1 MMKKFFFAL
10 FLLPLL
16 LTAADI
22 YMAGDSTMTNYTK
35 ERYPM
40 NGWGMS
46 MQKFCVPGVK
56 VHNRAVGGRS
66 SKSFITEKRWEK
78 LLADAKKGDF
88 VIIQF
93 GINDDASGDKNFY
106 RHTDIDGTYKLYLQ
120 IYIAEARARGVIP
133 VLCTQTMF
141 CSFNQKGQ
149 AYRSGTVEK
158 RIAACREVAQ
168 ITGCDFIDLN
178 TYALEKFRE
187 SGKEKSLE
195 LYMWLQPGQF
205 PNYPTGKKDTCH
217 LQVAGA
223 DFYANAFVE
232 LAKKQNLPIA
242 KLFK

>member
-1 MMKKFFFAL
+1 MKKFFFTL
-10 FLLPLL
+10 FSLPLL

-22 YMAGDSTMTNYTK
+22 YMAGDSTMANYTK

-93 GINDDASGDKNFY
+93 GINDNASGDKNFY
-106 RHTDIDGTYKLYLQ
+106 RRTEADGTYKLYLQ
-120 IYIAEARARGVIP
+120 IYIAEARARGVTP
-133 VLCTQTMF
+133 VLCTQTLF
-141 CSFNQKGQ
+141 CDFDKNGQ
-149 AYRSGTVEK
+149 VRANNAVAK
-158 RIAACREVAQ
+158 RVAACREVAQ
-168 ITGCDFIDLN
+168 LTGCDFIDLN
-178 TYALEKFRE
+178 TYAAEKFNAL
-187 SGKEKSLE
+187 GKENSRL
-195 LYMWLQPGQF
+195 LYMYFAPGEF
-205 PNYPTGKKDTCH
+205 PNYPDGRKDTCH
-217 LQVAGA
+217 LRQSGA
-223 DFYANAFVE
+223 EFYAEAFVY
-232 LAKKQNLPIA
+232 LAKKQNLPVA